1 MLLWLH
7 NFAQLVR
14 TRGEC
19 YNTKPHEMETF
30 EQTFGLDPLLPP
42 SCIQPTTEECLA
54 WVKDSFQPQ
63 VLVAS
68 RNGLTSQCN

>member
-7 NFAQLVR
+7 NFTQLAR
-14 TRGEC
+14 TTGER

-30 EQTFGLDPLLPP
+30 KQTFGLDPLLPP
-42 SCIQPTTEECLA
+42 NSTQPMAEECLA
-54 WVKDSFQPQ
+54 WVK

-68 RNGLTSQCN
+68 KSGLTSQWN